1 MKIIVGVDGSKYGR
15 WAVGW
20 AARLPVSKPVRVTA
34 VHALD
39 LTYLKAPFIHQ
50 YVVIGNEPFLRAEVR
65 RLVARSK
72 RVVQRTRALLASL
85 RLAGKVVCEKGSA
98 AAVLLRHARR
108 GDLIVVGSHGH
119 DALDRFLLGSVSTQ
133 VALHAP
139 CSVLIAK
146 EPPRPVHRLVLAVDG
161 SPASGKASRFVLQ
174 DLLPQWQLRAT
185 EIVLV
190 HVMPVL
196 KYPKVKEAGKRL
208 FERYADRLIAAGFAV
223 TEAPRLGRPADEII
237 AVARQQQADLIV
249 MGARGLGAIG
259 RFILGSVSLKVLQ
272 HSTCSVLVVR

>member
-1 MKIIVGVDGSKYGR
+1 M
-15 WAVGW
+15 
-20 AARLPVSKPVRVTA
+20 
-34 VHALD
+34 
-39 LTYLKAPFIHQ
+39 
-50 YVVIGNEPFLRAEVR
+50 
-65 RLVARSK
+65 
-72 RVVQRTRALLASL
+72 
-85 RLAGKVVCEKGSA
+85 
-98 AAVLLRHARR
+98 LLRHARR

-133 VALHAP
+133 EALHAP